1 MCEVRGRV
9 FESWP
14 PHAHVFSFDATQ
26 SAKIPLVP
34 DHPPGT
40 SCKNWYQRAFST
52 DAIRRTSDSSD
63 GKGSSGRAA
72 GRGFELC
79 SASDSHQGFSH
90 FFQVQVAL
98 IRPCSAQEQATI
110 ENKLQILAPLYGGV
124 GVCGVRL
131 HVTSDTT
138 ACTSQYR
145 TLKKPGATCTFSTS
159 AGSLS
164 THFIHQRNGLIIG
177 FRSWDLWFNS
187 AAVPFYYHSF
197 YFPNFKFAIFINSV
211 IHLMFDFLS
220 T

>member
-40 SCKNWYQRAFST
+40 SCKDWYQRAFST

-90 FFQVQVAL
+90 FFQVHVAL
-98 IRPCSAQEQATI
+98 IRPCSAHEHATI
-110 ENKLQILAPLYGGV
+110 ENKL
-124 GVCGVRL
+124 
-131 HVTSDTT
+131 
-138 ACTSQYR
+138 
-145 TLKKPGATCTFSTS
+145 
-159 AGSLS
+159 
-164 THFIHQRNGLIIG
+164 
-177 FRSWDLWFNS
+177 
-187 AAVPFYYHSF
+187 
-197 YFPNFKFAIFINSV
+197 
-211 IHLMFDFLS
+211 
-220 T
+220 